1 MPVGCS
7 RPKWTSPVC
16 PAADPAPIQGRLSG
30 KVAVVSGVAQ
40 GLGRAIAEAFVR
52 EGASVIGLDILEPVD
67 GPRFTSIRRTD
78 VTDERTWTDLAHEF
92 AGDPPDVI
100 VNNAGGMIDSS
111 LLHEHSTE
119 TWHRTLDLNLTSVFF
134 SMRAF
139 IPSMV
144 ERRRGSII
152 NVGSISG
159 VRGQTDAPAYQA
171 AKAGVAMLT
180 RNAALTYARF
190 GVRVN
195 TLTPSVMETEGL
207 GSSASDRTAAFI
219 ARVPLGRPSA
229 PTEVA
234 SAAVFLASD
243 ESSFVTG
250 ADLRVDGGY
259 LA

>member
-1 MPVGCS
+1 LS
-7 RPKWTSPVC
+7 E
-16 PAADPAPIQGRLSG
+16 ARLSG

-40 GLGRAIAEAFVR
+40 GIGRAIAEAFAR
-52 EGASVIGLDILEPVD
+52 EGASVIGVDVLDPPDGLELA
-67 GPRFTSIRRTD
+67 SMHQKD
-78 VTDERTWTDLAHEF
+78 VTDEKTWIELARQLG
-92 AGDPPDVI
+92 GDPPDIV
-100 VNNAGGMIDSS
+100 VNNAGGLIDSS

-119 TWHRTLDLNLTSVFF
+119 NWRRTLDLNLSSVFF

-139 IPSMV
+139 IPPMV

-159 VRGQTDAPAYQA
+159 LRGQSDAPAYQA

-180 RNAALTYARF
+180 RNAAVSYARF

-195 TLTPSVMETEGL
+195 TLTPSVVETEGL
-207 GSSASDRTAAFI
+207 GESASDRTAAFV
-219 ARVPLGRPSA
+219 ARVPLGRPGA
-229 PTEVA
+229 PAEVA

-250 ADLRVDGGY
+250 ADIRVDGGY